1 MNPTDLVHILCTD
14 RILQQSFLDPELL
27 KEPPDR
33 LYPYLRLSPASYP
46 AKTQLTVRI
55 FRHAL
60 ALTLKCCAFCLS
72 AAAGAAA
79 FYTDLSGMALA
90 LLIVHAVRCLTVD
103 LALRRRLSCYIAVR
117 ISFAFL
123 ETVTAGLLRSLCRV
137 PSYHDPIQVTVEI
150 LVVCTCLYGT
160 S

>member
-79 FYTDLSGMALA
+79 FYTDLSGMAFA
-90 LLIVHAVRCLTVD
+90 LLIVHAILCL
-103 LALRRRLSCYIAVR
+103 AMNICGSRSLSCHIGIR
-117 ISFAFL
+117 IS
-123 ETVTAGLLRSLCRV
+123 RSLLEAVATGLPGFFCIAS
-137 PSYHDPIQVTVEI
+137 SYLDPVQVTQEI
-150 LVVCTCLYGT
+150 LVVSACLYGT
-160 S
+160 F